1 MLYFLYWLMFYQNIL
16 KYILYLILYYS
27 KIVCDS
33 NISGNDDCVESKP
46 LLFMCCCM
54 KKYQTAVFK

>member
-1 MLYFLYWLMFYQNIL
+1 MFYQNIL